1 MHLVVTVEAKLRSR
15 PKMGDVQVRSNLPGG
30 IFFPQR
36 CSDKAFALGLLA
48 SELAGSADRFTLFP
62 RRFFGWLLVKS
73 PALHLAKNAFALHF
87 LLEYSESLI
96 DVVVA
101 NDYLQ
106 ETFLSGS
113 VGLLFEDIE
122 SKRSHS
128 ALLFQ

>member
-1 MHLVVTVEAKLRSR
+1 LRRNFARDRKWAASTSGQSAGWHLLSARR
-15 PKMGDVQVRSNLPGG
+15 G
-30 IFFPQR
+30 
-36 CSDKAFALGLLA
+36 DKAFALGLLA